1 MRFGFRSRTRPSE
14 AGTTTKAGRHEPQV
28 NHFTCIRYLVSYR
41 ECVRR
46 GLGGYM
52 SAAIARVFVRLS
64 SSNEVET
71 LKMLVAFSLASLV
84 LSLLAIRYGADVGGL
99 LSE

>member
-1 MRFGFRSRTRPSE
+1 
-14 AGTTTKAGRHEPQV
+14 
-28 NHFTCIRYLVSYR
+28 
-41 ECVRR
+41 
-46 GLGGYM
+46 M

-84 LSLLAIRYGADVGGL
+84 LSLLAIRYGADVDGL